1 MGSHAVTVYEKGAE
15 VVRMYESLLGKA
27 GFRAPPCLPITP
39 GCCMMERYRQR
50 AILRE
55 DTNCNAALPRS
66 R

>member
-39 GCCMMERYRQR
+39 GCCMMEGYQ
-50 AILRE
+50 
-55 DTNCNAALPRS
+55 
-66 R
+66 